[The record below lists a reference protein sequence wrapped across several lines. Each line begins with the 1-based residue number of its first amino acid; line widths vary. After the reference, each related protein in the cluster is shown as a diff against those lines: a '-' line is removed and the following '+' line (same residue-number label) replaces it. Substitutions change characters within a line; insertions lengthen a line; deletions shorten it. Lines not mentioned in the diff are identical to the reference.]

1 MKANL
6 IKILL
11 VLALLVP
18 TSVKQANLET
28 YDPIDYQLELLER
41 EIQQTRVLI
50 LITIK
55 EMQLKNMAL

>member
-18 TSVKQANLET
+18 ASVKQANLET

-55 EMQLKNMAL
+55 EMQLKNIAL